1 MRSTFQICAA
11 VIGLVLATATASL
24 GSNPEASPSGPR
36 ATEFAGNPSQPTPMA
51 CCKVCSQGKAGG
63 NSCIAKSKDCHQP
76 PGCACDG

>member
-1 MRSTFQICAA
+1 MRSTFRICAG

-24 GSNPEASPSGPR
+24 GSDVQPPPSSASAPELARDPSPM
-36 ATEFAGNPSQPTPMA
+36 PMA
-51 CCKVCSQGKAGG
+51 CCKVCSQGKACG